1 MSELEKYQ
9 PQDAD
14 ELRRKAVEYA
24 ESGMFRDALKAEQ
37 ALVKIYAG
45 AELGLNPFQ
54 SMSGVHIIQGKAVI
68 GGGLLAV
75 ALDKDPEYDYDV
87 EWEGD
92 PGSETAC
99 TIIVTKNGKTRGRS
113 RFSLDDAQRA
123 GLVQKNQ
130 NYKAYPPNMLFNRAM
145 SNAVRWYAPGV
156 TSIPVY
162 VEGEDGVADEVPRD
176 VPEDVVMKPRTRV
189 TAEVIPDR
197 HEERVDDAEV
207 LDDDPVTLPVVPTGG
222 LRAAL
227 AALNAYQRETL
238 FGEIGIDPSVQTP
251 LKEIRAA
258 MVTKWQALELPPFD
272 GEPVPVSLLGAIYA
286 ARQNE
291 QPDDAAD
298 AFDHFARTGEDLEA
312 GDQATLAEL
321 DAEAAV

>member
-9 PQDAD
+9 PQDPD

-75 ALDKDPEYDYDV
+75 ALDKDPDYDYDV
-87 EWEGD
+87 EWEGE
-92 PGSETAC
+92 PGAETAC

-162 VEGEDGVADEVPRD
+162 VEGEDGAGDEIPRD
-176 VPEDVVMKPRTRV
+176 VPEDVTVRPRTRV
-189 TAEVIPDR
+189 TAEVIPDDVVHP
-197 HEERVDDAEV
+197 HEVEMEYE
-207 LDDDPVTLPVVPTGG
+207 PVTM
-222 LRAAL
+222 
-227 AALNAYQRETL
+227 
-238 FGEIGIDPSVQTP
+238 PSVGKQ
-251 LKEIRAA
+251 LK
-258 MVTKWQALELPPFD
+258 T
-272 GEPVPVSLLGAIYA
+272 LGAMERTDLYRLCGVTSKLTPDEAHALFTAKADELDLPHSDPPNIHA
-286 ARQNE
+286 ILSRARLVE
-291 QPDDAAD
+291 RDSMPDDSAD
-298 AFDHFARTGEDLEA
+298 AFDHFAQTGQDLDTDPQTVIA
-312 GDQATLAEL
+312 
-321 DAEAAV
+321 